1 MRSPW
6 GDPRPRG
13 SVLSGR
19 DAGSVTAEFAV
30 VLPAVLL
37 VLAGC
42 LGAVQVAGQQVR
54 LTDVAADAARAL
66 ARGEGADRAAALV
79 RRAVGGASLGS
90 ERRGEFVCAR
100 LSAPSAFGPFA
111 AVGLTVSARSCA
123 LAGGL

>member
-6 GDPRPRG
+6 GDRRPRVTG
-13 SVLSGR
+13 RAGR

-30 VLPAVLL
+30 VIPAVML
-37 VLAGC
+37 VLACC
-42 LGAVQVAGQQVR
+42 LGAVQVVGQQVR
-54 LTDVAADAARAL
+54 LTDAAADAARAL
-66 ARGEGADRAAALV
+66 ARGEGADRAAALA